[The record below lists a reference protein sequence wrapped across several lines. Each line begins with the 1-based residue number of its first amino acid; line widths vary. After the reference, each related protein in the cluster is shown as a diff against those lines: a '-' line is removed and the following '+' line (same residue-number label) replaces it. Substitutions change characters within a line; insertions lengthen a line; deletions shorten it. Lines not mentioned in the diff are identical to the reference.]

1 MRLSAKPAPGKRL
14 LERLVRLWVW
24 PRVVTYR
31 LMRRLWGEGRALM
44 WAAESMSRKC
54 GPLGVLMRTAFYR
67 RVLVRVGEDVSIGF
81 GTCFSKGGAE
91 LGDRVYI
98 GRYCSVGWVQIGDDA
113 HIADGAQLLSGS
125 HHHASH
131 DTEVEVQRITI
142 GPRAWIGANAVVM
155 ADVGEG
161 AIVGAG
167 AVVTR
172 PVAAHTTVAG
182 VPARPIENRKA
193 G

>member
-1 MRLSAKPAPGKRL
+1 
-14 LERLVRLWVW
+14 
-24 PRVVTYR
+24 
-31 LMRRLWGEGRALM
+31 MRRTWGESRALT

-54 GPLGVLMRTAFYR
+54 GPLGVLLRATFYR
-67 RVLVRVGEDVSIGF
+67 RVLVRVGIDVSIGF
-81 GTCFSKGGAE
+81 GTCFSKCGAE

-98 GRYCSVGWVQIGDDA
+98 GRHCSVGWVHIGDDA
-113 HIADGAQLLSGS
+113 HVADGAQLLSGS
-125 HHHASH
+125 QHHAGN
-131 DTEVEVQRITI
+131 DTEIEVQRITI
-142 GPRAWIGANAVVM
+142 GSRTWIGANAVVM
-155 ADVGEG
+155 ADVGES

-182 VPARPIENRKA
+182 VPARPIAPRQA